1 MTTPIQFKPGD
12 LLFRQG
18 DASDCVLWVRSGE
31 VEVLREVGDMSVLI
45 GHVREGEW
53 LGEMG
58 VIETRPRSATA
69 RASHAG
75 TAEVMSAQEFLD
87 RVSSDATLARGLIQ
101 RLSIR
106 LRTIEDKV
114 AGDLLLSSHG
124 PQADE
129 RTTTTAPGAAA
140 PGAAIAEDAPITLT
154 AQSDT
159 LRARI
164 GASPIA
170 VGRLPFVVGR
180 FPVRGEAPPP
190 RPADLPIEDQQPFR
204 LSRDHF
210 MITRDQD
217 RLFVSD
223 LGSTLGT
230 VVNGLAIG
238 HNFMRDTAPLR
249 RGDNRVIAG
258 GLGSPFDFLL
268 SVG

>member
-1 MTTPIQFKPGD
+1 MTTPVQFNQGD

-18 DASDCVLWVRSGE
+18 DPSDFVLWVRYGE
-31 VEVLREVGDMSVLI
+31 VEVLREVRDISVLI

-58 VIETRPRSATA
+58 VIESRPRSATA
-69 RASHAG
+69 RASRDGAAEML
-75 TAEVMSAQEFLD
+75 TAREFLD
-87 RVSSDATLARGLIQ
+87 RVSSDATLARSLIQ

-129 RTTTTAPGAAA
+129 RTAPAA
-140 PGAAIAEDAPITLT
+140 PGTAIAEDAPITLT

-164 GASPIA
+164 GSSPIA

-190 RPADLPIEDQQPFR
+190 RPADLSIEDQQPFR

-230 VVNGLAIG
+230 VVNGQAIG

-249 RGDNRVIAG
+249 RGDNRIVAG